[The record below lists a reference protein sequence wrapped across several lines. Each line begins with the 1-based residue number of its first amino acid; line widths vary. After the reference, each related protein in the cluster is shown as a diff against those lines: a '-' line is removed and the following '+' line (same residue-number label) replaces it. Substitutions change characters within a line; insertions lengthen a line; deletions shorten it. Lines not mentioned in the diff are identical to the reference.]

1 MAADPEATGQAR
13 AAADTAVRA
22 AYGRLIAFLSAR
34 NRDVAAAE
42 DALAD
47 AFIAAL
53 ETWPERGIPDRPEA
67 WLLSV
72 ARRRT
77 IDRARR
83 DARTGA
89 AMPDLVL
96 QMEEAE
102 MAANAEGSA
111 FPDDRL
117 KLLFICAHP
126 AIAAPVRTPLM
137 LQTVF
142 GFDAARIASAFLT
155 APAAMGQRLV
165 RAKAKIRATRPGFA
179 EPGRPDWPD
188 RLGAVL
194 SSIYAAYTAGW
205 DDPAGLDGPRSGFAR
220 EAIALG
226 RMTASLLPEE
236 GAAHGLLAL
245 MLHCEA
251 RKPAR
256 RNAAGDFVPLSLQ
269 DTGLWDPSL
278 IAEAEAAL
286 RRALACGPPGRFALE
301 AAIQSAH
308 AVRRVT
314 GSPDWDAILLLYDR
328 LIAVTPALGAQI
340 ARAAALAESRGAE
353 AGLTALDQI
362 DPDRVK
368 DHQPWW
374 ATRAHLLAECGRL
387 DEAGDAYRRA
397 AGLTTDPAVRNW
409 LLAKGRDA
417 QSP

>member
-1 MAADPEATGQAR
+1 MAADPQSIEKAR
-13 AAADTAVRA
+13 AAADTAARA

-53 ETWPERGIPDRPEA
+53 ETWPERGIPERPEA

-83 DARTGA
+83 DARADA
-89 AMPDLVL
+89 ALPDLML
-96 QMEEAE
+96 QIEEAE
-102 MAANAEGSA
+102 MAANAESSA

-142 GFDAARIASAFLT
+142 GFDAARIAGAFLT

-188 RLGAVL
+188 RLAAVL
-194 SSIYAAYTAGW
+194 SAIYAAYTAGW

-226 RMTASLLPEE
+226 RMTASLLPAE
-236 GAAHGLLAL
+236 GEAHGLLAL

-256 RNAAGDFVPLSLQ
+256 RSAAGEFIPLSLQ
-269 DTGLWDPSL
+269 DAGLWDRAL
-278 IAEAEAAL
+278 IAEAETAL
-286 RRALACGPPGRFALE
+286 RRALECGPPGRFALE

-308 AVRRVT
+308 AVRLVRQA
-314 GSPDWDAILLLYDR
+314 PDWDAITRLYDM
-328 LIAVTPALGAQI
+328 LVTITPALGAQI
-340 ARAAALAESRGAE
+340 ARAAALGESRGAE
-353 AGLTALDQI
+353 AGLTALDRI
-362 DPDRVK
+362 DPERVK

-374 ATRAHLLAECGRL
+374 ATRAHLMAEAGRR
-387 DEAGDAYRRA
+387 DEARDAYRRA
-397 AGLTTDPAVRNW
+397 AGLTTDPAVRDW
-409 LLAKGRDA
+409 LLGRA
-417 QSP
+417 ASL

>member
-1 MAADPEATGQAR
+1 MAADPETTGQAR
-13 AAADTAVRA
+13 AAADTAARA

-47 AFIAAL
+47 AFVAAL
-53 ETWPERGIPDRPEA
+53 ETWPGRGIPDRPEA
-67 WLLSV
+67 WLLAV
-72 ARRRT
+72 ARRRLV
-77 IDRARR
+77 DRARR
-83 DARTGA
+83 DTVAETA
-89 AMPDLVL
+89 TPDLVL
-96 QMEEAE
+96 QIEEAE
-102 MAANAEGSA
+102 MAANAEDGA
-111 FPDDRL
+111 FPDERL

-188 RLGAVL
+188 RLDAVL
-194 SSIYAAYTAGW
+194 SAIYAAYTAGW

-226 RMTASLLPEE
+226 RMTAALLPDE
-236 GAAHGLLAL
+236 GEAQGLLAL

-256 RNAAGDFVPLSLQ
+256 RNATGDFVPLSQQ

-278 IAEAEAAL
+278 IAEAETAL
-286 RRALACGPPGRFALE
+286 RRALACGPPGRFGLE

-308 AVRRVT
+308 AVRRVRGT
-314 GSPDWDAILLLYDR
+314 ADWDAVVRLYDR
-328 LIAVTPALGAQI
+328 LITVTPALGAQI
-340 ARAAALAESRGAE
+340 ARAAALGESRSAE
-353 AGLTALDQI
+353 AGLLALDQI

-368 DHQPWW
+368 GHQPWW
-374 ATRAHLLAECGRL
+374 ATRAHLLHETGRL
-387 DEAGDAYRRA
+387 AEAADAYRRA

-409 LLAKGRDA
+409 LLARGRDA
-417 QSP
+417 LSP